1 MLFFISESLADQ
13 ALGGDKNLIDILSSL
28 GYFWRTGCCLVDGS
42 RAVLESFRNNE
53 YLRDVYSLIL
63 MTKQD
68 VVSLYQ
74 KIDFFV
80 VLQTEDGLPDI
91 IIDGAVGRSVNVML
105 FDNRIKL
112 ALNIVLCENIR
123 DYDFYV
129 WGAKYFSDID
139 DDIFQLNT
147 LGYNGGGS
155 VIVESAKHLENFPCL
170 VICDNDRK
178 YPEDDE
184 GDTLKDLRNYYMS
197 ARPLLTWRYE
207 LKVHEVENM
216 IPLSLLCMAW
226 GSKGFVKK
234 MKSCIS
240 NANYGSFFSFFDFK
254 EGFRRSTLREMNN
267 SHVPSFSNFVS
278 MFRSLGLAQQKI
290 NDVLASTYK
299 KNEPALLH
307 GLSKDLMKIVLDF
320 LSSNNLTQPVIA
332 DGYQEDDWNNIMRM
346 IWSIGCANRPRRV

>member
-13 ALGGDKNLIDILSSL
+13 ANGGDRNVIDALSSL
-28 GYFWRTGCCLVDGS
+28 GYFWRKGCCLVDGS
-42 RAVLESFRNNE
+42 RTVLESLRNNE
-53 YLRDVYSLIL
+53 CLHDDFNLIL
-63 MTKQD
+63 MKKQE

-80 VLQTEDGLPDI
+80 VLQTEDGLPDVV
-91 IIDGAVGRSVNVML
+91 IDGAVGRSVNVMS
-105 FDNRIKL
+105 FENRIKL

-123 DYDFYV
+123 DYDFYL

-139 DDIFQLNT
+139 DDVFRLNT
-147 LGYNGGGS
+147 LGYNGGGA
-155 VIVESAKHLENFPCL
+155 VIVESAKHLEDFPCL
-170 VICDNDRK
+170 IICDNDRK

-184 GDTLKDLRNYYMS
+184 GDTLKNLRNYFMA

-226 GSKGFVKK
+226 GSKGLVKK
-234 MKSCIS
+234 MKNGI
-240 NANYGSFFSFFDFK
+240 NNTNYGSFFSFFDFK
-254 EGFRRSTLREMNN
+254 EGFKRSTLREMNN
-267 SHVPSFSNFVS
+267 SHVPSFSNYVS
-278 MFRSLGLAQQKI
+278 MLKSLGREQQKI

-299 KNEPALLH
+299 KNEPAILN

-332 DGYQEDDWNNIMRM
+332 DSYQQDDWNNITRKL
-346 IWSIGCANRPRRV
+346 WSIGCANRPRRV